1 MDIKKFKS
9 PVGIAAYPWLNQP
22 DTRYDADGVY
32 QVNLILD
39 KKDAQKLQD
48 VVKEVGNG
56 GRRSPVG
63 PEYIKDENGD
73 KKKTGKYS
81 VRFKLKA
88 KVKTKKGDSWEQA
101 PILYDAEGT
110 RVTDVKIGGGSKI
123 QVSYEA
129 IPYDQGEG
137 GVTFRMKGVR
147 ILDLVEYQS
156 SGETDDWSNEPKG
169 SFVSSR
175 NDSSSSDGE
184 ELEDDE
190 DF

>member
-9 PVGIAAYPWLNQP
+9 PVGIAAYPWLNVP

-32 QVNLILD
+32 QVNLIVD
-39 KKDAQKLQD
+39 KKDAMIMQN

-73 KKKTGKYS
+73 KNKTGKYS
-81 VRFKLKA
+81 VKFKLKA
-88 KVKTKKGDSWEQA
+88 KVNTKKGDSWEQA
-101 PILYDAEGT
+101 PIIYDSEGS
-110 RVTDVKIGGGSKI
+110 RAPNAKIGAGSKI

-137 GVTFRMKGVR
+137 GVTFRLKGVR
-147 ILDLVEYQS
+147 ILDLVEYQG
-156 SGETDDWSNEPKG
+156 SGETEDWSNEPKG
-169 SFVSSR
+169 SFVSSSSGS
-175 NDSSSSDGE
+175 NDDDD
-184 ELEDDE
+184 ELELEEDD
-190 DF
+190 F